1 MKISVT
7 QKAEKGLKPESS
19 MCSSHLTTP
28 IIKFVSI
35 PAVLHKHLTDLV
47 STPMGYGAG
56 FVKPKSHSQIK
67 SAIVYIIPPGHCDV
81 EHL

>member
-1 MKISVT
+1 
-7 QKAEKGLKPESS
+7 

-28 IIKFVSI
+28 VIKFVRI
-35 PAVLHKHLTDLV
+35 PAVLHKHLTGLV
-47 STPMGYGAG
+47 STPMRYDAG

-81 EHL
+81 GHL

>member
-35 PAVLHKHLTDLV
+35 PAVLHKHLAGLV
-47 STPMGYGAG
+47 STPMGYDAG